1 MYSIMP
7 EDKMLRLEP
16 RPEVEMLH
24 SITLPLEVFL
34 ELHEKAVKYDI
45 LKRDCTYPTG
55 LEKAVFGVDEQKGK
69 EQSSSETKDV

>member
-1 MYSIMP
+1 MLRQ
-7 EDKMLRLEP
+7 EVKML
-16 RPEVEMLH
+16 
-24 SITLPLEVFL
+24 STITLPLEVFL

-55 LEKAVFGVDEQKGK
+55 FEKAVYGIDEQKDK